1 MNNGTT
7 TCAYGPQ
14 GEYKCGLPPT
24 PQQYHEGSNMPDYDI
39 KYKAGIECFVK
50 HNSVKHKPVKKK

>member
-24 PQQYHEGSNMPDYDI
+24 PQQYHEGSNMPDYDRP
-39 KYKAGIECFVK
+39 YPVTIEGFVK
-50 HNSVKHKPVKKK
+50 HQPKAKAKK